1 MDRRAFSKLAGLTA
15 LAAVT
20 DSAEMSAEQAAQAA
34 GEIVLQDSEL
44 LVAFDRSTGALTRM
58 RHKATH
64 WTIERRQELGI
75 SFRMLAPLPN
85 QRANFV
91 LGTRQR
97 AAKVE
102 KVSENQVR
110 LQWKD
115 LASEHGGIL
124 PIMFTA
130 TVTLKNGALTFEATL
145 ENKSPLTIE
154 TVDYPCFGD
163 FNPPSPDTQMTAQ
176 HMWTG
181 ALQGEEIYPHFGNDL
196 GYWGVRYPTKTVNS
210 YQSQFCLIQ
219 SPRQGIYVAMQDP
232 AIRYLL
238 QFIFEQRP
246 GTVDW
251 NQNAVPRGNDV
262 SSIPVHLEF
271 RTCHFLFARPD
282 SRVDFAP
289 VVMHPYS
296 GDWHAGLD
304 IYREWRETWFAA
316 PMIPSWVRDVHSW
329 FQLQV
334 DGAEQ
339 DYSIHYRDLDSYGTE
354 CAENGVRAFQLV
366 GWNRGGQDGGD
377 PSLDTNPGLGSWQE
391 LHDAIA
397 RIQAKGVK
405 MVLFGKPV
413 FADMSTD
420 WYKEVLY
427 KYDALD
433 PYGNKYESNCCS
445 YTTPTQLAGI
455 NPRRRT
461 SLDVCSPEYRDIATH
476 EFEKI
481 LALGASGWLFDEVL
495 EHEGVVYN
503 FSADHG
509 YDPPGYLYGC
519 DIPLAKQFRAA
530 ADKVNPDFLFA
541 GEGPGDWLMPYYV
554 LGYYRIGW
562 GTVPALRYIDPH
574 APMMA
579 AVRGFDARD
588 ELNLIL
594 AFRYIISY
602 EPYNFKGHLT
612 DFPLTLAYGKKIDN
626 LRRRYREF
634 LWDGQYRDTL
644 GADVSADGSHRYTV
658 FIGKSGKRAVVVVNQ
673 ESEKQITAKVNLPN
687 AGSLVTAT
695 PEQPDA
701 QPATGTLQIP
711 ARSVAVL
718 MEQ

>member
-1 MDRRAFSKLAGLTA
+1 MDRRRFGKLASLTA
-15 LAAVT
+15 LAALADV
-20 DSAEMSAEQAAQAA
+20 AEASAAQAGRA
-34 GEIVLQDSEL
+34 PEVVLQDSGIL
-44 LVAFDRSTGALTRM
+44 IAFDSQTGAITRM
-58 RHKATH
+58 VHTPTQ
-64 WTIERRQELGI
+64 WTIERRPELGV
-75 SFRMLAPLPN
+75 SFRLLAPLPD
-85 QRANFV
+85 QRANFI
-91 LGTRQR
+91 LGSRQR

-102 KVSENQVR
+102 KTSDSQVR
-110 LQWKD
+110 IQWQN
-115 LASEHGGIL
+115 LMSEDGEIL
-124 PIMFTA
+124 PITFTA
-130 TVTLKNGALTFEATL
+130 TATLSNGALTFDATL
-145 ENKSPLTIE
+145 DNKSSRTIE
-154 TVDYPCFGD
+154 TADYPCFGD
-163 FNPPSPDTQMTAQ
+163 FNPPSPDESLKAQ

-181 ALQGEEIYPHFGNDL
+181 ALQAEEIYPHFANDL
-196 GYWGVRYPTKTVNS
+196 GYWGVRYPTKTFNS

-219 SPRQGIYVAMQDP
+219 APRQGIYVAMHDP

-238 QFIFEQRP
+238 QFTFEQRP

-251 NQNAVPRGNDV
+251 NQNAVPAG
-262 SSIPVHLEF
+262 SEIGGFPVHLEF
-271 RTCHFLFARPD
+271 RTCHFIYAHPG
-282 SRVDFAP
+282 STVHFAP
-289 VVMHPYS
+289 VVLHPYTD
-296 GDWHAGLD
+296 DWHTGLD
-304 IYREWRETWFAA
+304 IYRDWRKTWFAA
-316 PMIPSWVRDVHSW
+316 PMIPSWVREVHSW
-329 FQLQV
+329 QQIQLN
-334 DGAEQ
+334 GAEE
-339 DYSIHYRDLDSYGTE
+339 DDTIHYRGLDAYGTE
-354 CAENGVRAFQLV
+354 CAGNGVTAIQVV

-377 PSLDTNPGLGSWQE
+377 PSLDTNPRLGTWQD

-405 MVLFGKPV
+405 VILFGKPHL
-413 FADMSTD
+413 ADMSTD

-461 SLDVCSPEYRDIATH
+461 SMDVCSQDYRNIATH

-530 ADKVNPDFLFA
+530 ADKVNRDFLFA
-541 GEGPGDWLMPYYV
+541 GEGPGDWLMPWYV

-579 AVRGFDARD
+579 AVRGFNARD
-588 ELNLIL
+588 QLNLIL

-626 LRRRYREF
+626 LRRRYRTY
-634 LWDGQYRDTL
+634 LWDGVFQDTL
-644 GADVSADGSHRYTV
+644 GAEVSADGAHRYTV
-658 FIGKSGKRAVVVVNQ
+658 FIANGGKRAVVVINQ
-673 ESEKQITAKVNLPN
+673 ESEKEIRAKVNLSNP
-687 AGSLVTAT
+687 GSLAIVT
-695 PEQPDA
+695 PEQPDL
-701 QPATGTLQIP
+701 QPSTGTLQIP

-718 MEQ
+718 IEQ